1 MGDPERASS
10 TVLWWR
16 QPLPPAQT
24 PRIHRIGWVDTAGRP
39 HGRLDIDSPHLRLDP
54 ATIEAALADHLVPH
68 TYPNPPRILAAGLTD
83 PALYGSETRLVLDGH
98 TVTNMDLS
106 TVYGLDV
113 VAVVS
118 ARLHAAGPRAV
129 IAVEETLNPAVRIA
143 ALTAARD
150 AIADFTT
157 ANPDELVA
165 TGWSRRAE
173 GRWQLLL
180 HQ

>member
-1 MGDPERASS
+1 MGDPERTSS

-16 QPLPPAQT
+16 QPLPPAGT
-24 PRIHRIGWVDTAGRP
+24 PRVHRIGWVDANGRP
-39 HGRLDIDSPHLRLDP
+39 HGRLDIPSPHLRLDP
-54 ATIEAALADHLVPH
+54 RTIETALADHLVPRI
-68 TYPNPPRILAAGLTD
+68 YPVPPTILAAGLTD